1 MKFNETYILELENEL
16 LKPETRKSIEKI
28 SELLSDDFVEVCS
41 TGEIYRYKIGD
52 TFYKENVSYEIT
64 NFDSKQLSDEC
75 ILTTYKVGK
84 RFEVDKSIKYSFR
97 SSIWKCF
104 NGKWKMIFHQGTLIL
119 GSKIAVV
126 GNERSYSQIR

>member
-1 MKFNETYILELENEL
+1 MKSNETYILELENEL
-16 LKPETRKSIEKI
+16 LKPETRKSTEKI
-28 SELLSDDFVEVCS
+28 RELLSDDFVEVCS

-52 TFYKENVSYEIT
+52 TFYKKNVSYEIT
-64 NFDSKQLSDEC
+64 NFDSKRLSDEC

-119 GSKIAVV
+119 VV
-126 GNERSYSQIR
+126 R